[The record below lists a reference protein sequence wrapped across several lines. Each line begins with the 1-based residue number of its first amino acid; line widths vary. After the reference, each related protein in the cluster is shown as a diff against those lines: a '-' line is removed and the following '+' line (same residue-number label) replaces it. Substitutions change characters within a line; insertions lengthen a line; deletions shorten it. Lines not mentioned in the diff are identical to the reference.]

1 MGQGTDLIDAMTG
14 ALRRAVRG
22 LRRSPGFALSVA
34 FVLSLGIGANA
45 VMFGVVDRLLL
56 SPPQHVEA
64 ADDVRLIHVRRTVF
78 NGEVFTGRSLTWPD
92 YTDLESVEAF
102 ASVAAYTNA
111 QPLTIGGGDAATKAE
126 TSGVSASLFP
136 LLGVGPRM
144 GRFFLESD
152 DRPEAPGVAVLAHEY
167 WERAFGADPDI
178 LGRMLELGAGS
189 YEVVGVA
196 PPGLTGAGLVHLLLL
211 SNQEYRHYLNHQYHR
226 YYSPLQ

>member
-1 MGQGTDLIDAMTG
+1 MLPRGVRRLFRIDGRWGGAHDDIDEELRHHFEAAIAAEMRDGIDEDEAQRRVYERFGDERAYRAALRNIRRGRVRMGQGTDLIDAMTG

-92 YTDLESVEAF
+92 YTDLESVDAF

-136 LLGVGPRM
+136 LLGVSAAR
-144 GRFFLESD
+144 GRFL
-152 DRPEAPGVAVLAHEY
+152 RPVP
-167 WERAFGADPDI
+167 R
-178 LGRMLELGAGS
+178 
-189 YEVVGVA
+189 
-196 PPGLTGAGLVHLLLL
+196 
-211 SNQEYRHYLNHQYHR
+211 
-226 YYSPLQ
+226 